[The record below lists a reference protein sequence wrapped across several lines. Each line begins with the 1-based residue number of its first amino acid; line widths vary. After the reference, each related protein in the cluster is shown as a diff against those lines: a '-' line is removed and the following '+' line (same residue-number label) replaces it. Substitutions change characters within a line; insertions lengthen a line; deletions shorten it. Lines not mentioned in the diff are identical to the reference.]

1 MHLGNV
7 TEKHPGK
14 NGPPNWEDLLGGHCI
29 SEGKV
34 FQGII
39 HSGEMEFLT
48 YFMGSEWTTRV
59 SNKSLPL
66 TRFTL
71 LQEKNSNSN
80 NSNCKMPTGDVA
92 NIR

>member
-1 MHLGNV
+1 MALP
-7 TEKHPGK
+7 TGK
-14 NGPPNWEDLLGGHCI
+14 IFWEDI
-29 SEGKV
+29 ASQKV
-34 FQGII
+34 KSLQGII

-66 TRFTL
+66 TRFML

>member
-1 MHLGNV
+1 MALP
-7 TEKHPGK
+7 TGK
-14 NGPPNWEDLLGGHCI
+14 I
-29 SEGKV
+29 FREGIASQKV
-34 FQGII
+34 KSLQGII

-92 NIR
+92 NIK